1 MIREFLR
8 KEKIM
13 DKAIIEQKANETLQL
28 TQLNEDVE
36 SVDIIDIAKKL
47 GFVVGNA
54 GLEDDVDGFIIVEKG
69 KDELLGQNTD
79 RIIGVNA
86 TKELNWKRFIIAH
99 EIGHFRLHYNEN
111 ENSGIYAHREHKKG
125 KNEQENEADF
135 FAACILMPR
144 ERFVRKAKELME
156 KGLTK
161 DEMIILLADKFCVTH
176 KMTERRFGE
185 LGIDV

>member
-1 MIREFLR
+1 
-8 KEKIM
+8 M
-13 DKAIIEQKANETLQL
+13 DKASIEQKAMETLQL
-28 TQLNEDVE
+28 VQLNEDTEAIDV
-36 SVDIIDIAKKL
+36 IDIAKKL
-47 GFVVGNA
+47 GFIVGNA

-69 KDELLGQNTD
+69 KKEILGQKTD

-99 EIGHFRLHYNEN
+99 EIGHYKLHYDEKINN
-111 ENSGIYAHREHKKG
+111 GIYAHREHKKG
-125 KNEQENEADF
+125 KSEQENEADF

-144 ERFVRKAKELME
+144 EQFVKKASELIA

-176 KMTERRFGE
+176 IMTERRFGE
-185 LGIDV
+185 LEINV